1 MELKV
6 AVIGMK
12 AFKGTVN
19 GSAIDSATLYAV
31 VRLDSRYNKREEGS
45 WNHKEGHAVE
55 EWKLPTADHAFRLAH
70 LKPSITN
77 PVMVALEI
85 ERVSNGTESKEMVV
99 DCRPVERSANTAPD
113 PLTAKPAAA
122 PVRAAA

>member
-12 AFKGTVN
+12 AFKGTVQ
-19 GSAIDSATLYAV
+19 GSAIDSGTLYAV

-55 EWKLPTADHAFRLAH
+55 EWKLPSAEHVFRMAH

-77 PVMVALEI
+77 PVMVVLEI
-85 ERVSNGTESKEMVV
+85 ERVSNGTESKEMVI
-99 DCRPVERSANTAPD
+99 DARPVERAVNTASD
-113 PLTAKPAAA
+113 PLTVKPAPA
-122 PVRAAA
+122 RAAA

>member
-19 GSAIDSATLYAV
+19 GSAIDSGTLFAV

-45 WNHKEGHAVE
+45 WNHKEGHAIE
-55 EWKLPTADHAFRLAH
+55 EWKLPSADHVFRLAH
-70 LKPSITN
+70 LKPSISN
-77 PVMVALEI
+77 PIMVTLEI
-85 ERVSNGTESKEMVV
+85 ERVSNGSESKEMVIDV
-99 DCRPVERSANTAPD
+99 RPVERVADKMFD
-113 PLTAKPAAA
+113 PLTSKPAPA
-122 PVRAAA
+122 PARAAA